1 MKAMTAFVILH
12 YRAIDTTINC
22 VNSIK
27 ALMGEK
33 HIIIVDNASPDG
45 TGKKLLERYAG
56 DSGVTVIL
64 SEKNEGFARGNNIGT
79 LHACRNLEA
88 DFAVVLNNDVE
99 IPQADF
105 IPKLH
110 EIYTEHPFDLLGPD
124 IVSVFSGIHQNPKYM
139 RGCNLQSVQK
149 KQEYVRRSQNPLFML
164 LSSGEKVNPAYW
176 RTLQRRRRAKQGI
189 DSSLPAEGVVLH
201 GSCVVF
207 SKRYLED
214 HPEPFYP
221 KTFMYYEMEIL
232 EWLCRQEGRVMRYDP
247 AVSVLHYQYVSS
259 KMEYRSIIR
268 RSKFVASCLSDS
280 LKAAEE
286 LISAYETA
294 EVPVQR
300 AESHQ
305 FIPAAP
311 ARERVGS
318 AL

>member
-27 ALMGEK
+27 ALHGEK

-45 TGKKLLERYAG
+45 TGRRLLDRYA
-56 DSGVTVIL
+56 DDNGVTVIL
-64 SEKNEGFARGNNIGT
+64 SDNNEGFARGNNIGT
-79 LHACRNLEA
+79 LHACQHHEP

-99 IPQADF
+99 IPQPDF
-105 IPKLH
+105 IPKLY
-110 EIYTEHPFDLLGPD
+110 EIYREHPFDLLGPD
-124 IVSVFSGIHQNPKYM
+124 IVSVFSGIHQNPKYL
-139 RGCNLQSVQK
+139 RGCNLQSVRK
-149 KQEYVRRSQNPLFML
+149 KQEYVRRSQNPFLML
-164 LSSGEKVNPAYW
+164 LSSGEKMNPAYW
-176 RTLQRRRRAKQGI
+176 RTVQRRRRAKQGI

-207 SKRYLED
+207 SKRYLDD
-214 HPEPFYP
+214 HPQPFYP

-232 EWLCRQEGRVMRYDP
+232 EWLCRQEGRVLRYDP
-247 AVSVLHYQYVSS
+247 AVSVLHYQYVAS
-259 KMEYRSIIR
+259 KLECRSIIR

-286 LISAYETA
+286 LISAYEMAEEPANKTA
-294 EVPVQR
+294 
-300 AESHQ
+300 SYQ
-305 FIPAAP
+305 FMPATQ
-311 ARERVGS
+311 ARESVGS